1 MEPSTLSR
9 EYEEQRLAQQQ
20 RNRKRARRFGVGT
33 GLLLL
38 LVVLMQVVPGLKG
51 SVRADWIVV
60 IAVLSMMGLY
70 FGGRFWRWQ
79 RMQARLAPEVLA
91 SDRRAPIVY
100 LRPFAADR
108 RASGYEGRIA
118 RSLQDLGPI
127 IAVGRPEEKLP
138 ATTYIAREYV
148 ADERWQDRVVDLI
161 SRAQLA
167 VIQVGTSEGLLW
179 ELMQVVRMVRPD
191 QLLVCLGPKRVS
203 WLPGRGDA
211 NLRYRQFRE
220 QYGGLFPEG
229 LPTEIQGS
237 VFITFGPDWTPIPS
251 REVKGS
257 EGDYQSWVL
266 QGLHRRLARF
276 RFA

>member
-1 MEPSTLSR
+1 MEPSTPSR

-20 RNRKRARRFGVGT
+20 RNRKRARGFSASV

-51 SVRADWIVV
+51 SVRADWIVG
-60 IAVLSMMGLY
+60 IAVLSMMGVY

-108 RASGYEGRIA
+108 RASGYEVRLA
-118 RSLQDLGPI
+118 RSLRDLGPI

-138 ATTYIAREYV
+138 ATTYISRGYV
-148 ADERWQDRVVDLI
+148 ADERWQDWVVDLI
-161 SRAQLA
+161 SRAQL
-167 VIQVGTSEGLLW
+167 VVLQIGTSEGLMW
-179 ELMQVVRMVRPD
+179 ELMQVVWMVRPD
-191 QLLVCLGPKRVS
+191 QLLLCLGPKRVS
-203 WLPGRGDA
+203 RGDA

-220 QYGGLFPEG
+220 QHGGLFPKG
-229 LPTEIQGS
+229 LPAEIQGS

-266 QGLHRRLARF
+266 QSLHRRLAQF